1 MQAIKGTVASLVAFI
16 ACPCHLPLTLPLLL
30 SLTSGTAAGLWP
42 AAHQQFMWAVSVV
55 LFVGSAALTVRWLQ
69 DAQAGAHCASPM
81 ARPQET
87 TMPANPGSG
96 DYPTHLQ
103 ANQKVEI

>member
-1 MQAIKGTVASLVAFI
+1 MQAIKGIAASLVAFI

-30 SLTSGTAAGLWP
+30 SLTSGTAGLWL
-42 AAHQQFMWAVSVV
+42 AAHQQFMWIVSVV
-55 LFVGSAALTVRWLQ
+55 LFVGSAALAVRWLQ
-69 DAQAGAHCASPM
+69 QAQAGAQCASPI

-87 TMPANPGSG
+87 TVPADRGSG

-103 ANQKVEI
+103 TNQKAEI